1 MQKASFFLPARH
13 PSLRL
18 FMSNTMSNGFAAL
31 EALIGYSFTDVKLL
45 KLALRHKSAGKP
57 NNERLEFLGDAVLNA
72 VVADSLY
79 RQHEG
84 AAEGKLTTARAMLV
98 KGRTL
103 AQVGEM
109 LSLHEL
115 LELGMG
121 ERKSF
126 ARARQSILEDA
137 VEAMIGAVYLDSDF
151 DRCKIVVNGLLAGR
165 IDEISLLDEGKDAK
179 TQLQELTQAKQLG
192 LPRYEVVATDG
203 PDHKLFFTVACH
215 IEQYAHTT
223 RGEGHS
229 RREAEQQAATNMLDK
244 LQASPN

>member
-1 MQKASFFLPARH
+1 
-13 PSLRL
+13 
-18 FMSNTMSNGFAAL
+18 MSNGFAAL

-98 KGRTL
+98 KGKTL

-151 DRCKIVVNGLLAGR
+151 DRCVEPNSLQTRSKIN
-165 IDEISLLDEGKDAK
+165 
-179 TQLQELTQAKQLG
+179 
-192 LPRYEVVATDG
+192 
-203 PDHKLFFTVACH
+203 
-215 IEQYAHTT
+215 
-223 RGEGHS
+223 
-229 RREAEQQAATNMLDK
+229 QQSIQKSM
-244 LQASPN
+244 